1 MNLIKL
7 ALYYGS
13 QKNNLSFSILRSGER
28 EHMLK
33 EPSGKSLRL
42 YARRL
47 MAHIP
52 TRRHS
57 CSVHWLVNQE
67 AATLM
72 ADRSHSS
79 IRAHRHNAWAVNP
92 DLSTY
97 WIWRP
102 C

>member
-1 MNLIKL
+1 MNLTKL

-47 MAHIP
+47 SHEQP
-52 TRRHS
+52 TRHRSSAHGTYPDS
-57 CSVHWLVNQE
+57 SAQLQR
-67 AATLM
+67 TL
-72 ADRSHSS
+72 AGKSGSRDPDGRS
-79 IRAHRHNAWAVNP
+79 IAFKY
-92 DLSTY
+92 T
-97 WIWRP
+97 RP
-102 C
+102 PP